1 MKRALF
7 ALMLLATPAMAH
19 DQMAGNLH
27 IIHPSIPVPA
37 GMAKS
42 AAGYVTISNEGDT
55 PEELV
60 GARSTFAASTTLHT
74 TIFEDGI
81 AKMRPVIGVPIAPGE
96 AVNLEPGGMHVMFMG
111 LTGMVAEGDMIPAT
125 LIFRHAGEVAVE
137 FMVDPADGVG
147 HSTMDHSGH

>member
-1 MKRALF
+1 MKRALL

-19 DQMAGNLH
+19 DQMAGTLH
-27 IIHPSIPVPA
+27 IIHPAIPLPS

-42 AAGYVTISNEGDT
+42 AAGYVTISNEGET

-60 GARSTFAASTTLHT
+60 GVRSPFAASTTLHR

-81 AKMRPVIGVPIAPGE
+81 AKMRPVIAVPIAPGE
-96 AVNLEPGGMHVMFMG
+96 VVNLEPGGMHVMFMG
-111 LTGMVAEGDMIPAT
+111 LTGTVAEGDMIPAT

-137 FMVDPADGVG
+137 FMIDPADGMD